1 MFDPFNLSTAMLRPR
16 LRFAEDGGDGGGG
29 GGNESSGGDGGG
41 QQYTPPATQDDLNRI
56 IESRLAR
63 EREKFKDY
71 DELKAAKGK
80 YDDHLESQKT
90 EQQKAVDAARAEA
103 GTEVTQQ
110 FLSRLVNTEVKAIAA
125 TLGFNDPS
133 DALQVIGGDLPVKDD
148 EPDTEEIK
156 KRVEKLATDKAYL
169 VGGTRQRQ
177 EPRRERRGEPV
188 DDDKSKGG
196 KSKAAAALRQL
207 GAARRGS

>member
-29 GGNESSGGDGGG
+29 GNEPTGGDGGG

-71 DELKAAKGK
+71 DDLKAAKGK
-80 YDDHLESQKT
+80 YDEHLESQKT

-103 GTEVTQQ
+103 SGEVTQQ
-110 FLSRLVNTEVKAIAA
+110 FLSRLVSTEVKAIAA

-133 DALQVIGGDLPVKDD
+133 DALQIIGGDLPVKDD

-169 VGGTRQRQ
+169 VGSTRTPRQ
-177 EPRRERRGEPV
+177 EPRRPRAGKPV
-188 DDDKSKGG
+188 DDDTSKGG

>member
-16 LRFAEDGGDGGGG
+16 LRFTGDGGDGGGG
-29 GGNESSGGDGGG
+29 GNESTGGDGGG
-41 QQYTPPATQDDLNRI
+41 QYTPPATQEDLNRI

-71 DELKAAKGK
+71 DDLKAAKGK
-80 YDDHLESQKT
+80 YDEHLESQKT
-90 EQQKAVDAARAEA
+90 EQQKAVEAARVEA
-103 GTEVTQQ
+103 SGEVTQQ
-110 FLSRLVNTEVKAIAA
+110 FLSKLVNTEVKAIAA
-125 TLGFNDPS
+125 TLGFNDPT
-133 DALQVIGGDLPVKDD
+133 DALQIIGSDLPVKDN
-148 EPDTEEIK
+148 EPDTDEIK

-188 DDDKSKGG
+188 DDDKRKGG